1 MFVCLNPSLNQEAGS
16 SFQEPYRLP
25 LYPFGGQ
32 RAGGDG
38 RATAKCFKPGVHD
51 LPLFIHLNLE
61 KRQELAGFW
70 RCLHNL
76 ALREAHRA
84 PPKSFGPAF
93 HT

>member
-1 MFVCLNPSLNQEAGS
+1 MVKASSTVFPFTYWVANQTE
-16 SFQEPYRLP
+16 
-25 LYPFGGQ
+25 
-32 RAGGDG
+32 
-38 RATAKCFKPGVHD
+38 ATAELHPNLKPGVHD

-70 RCLHNL
+70 CCLHNL

-84 PPKSFGPAF
+84 LPKSFGPAF